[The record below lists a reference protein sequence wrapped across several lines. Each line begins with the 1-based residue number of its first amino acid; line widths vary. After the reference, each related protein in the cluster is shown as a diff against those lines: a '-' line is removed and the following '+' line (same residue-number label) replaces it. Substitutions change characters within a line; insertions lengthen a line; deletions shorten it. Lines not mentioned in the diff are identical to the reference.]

1 MDHTIDPVSSS
12 FTFLWISSNNASEN
26 SISLSPT
33 EPVVNWTVD
42 YRRGPEQ
49 SGRGRHAAGTARAQE
64 DPSHSK
70 RGQEVCAASSQVLP
84 KMRLTPARSQIY
96 HAASARLPCG
106 RLRCRNTRRSDRSAL
121 SIPPL
126 TAHMANNGGKR
137 PCRAALY
144 LLRLSL
150 LSIRCTRRLVAAIGH
165 PWLF

>member
-1 MDHTIDPVSSS
+1 MYFGTLHPLA
-12 FTFLWISSNNASEN
+12 FE
-26 SISLSPT
+26 
-33 EPVVNWTVD
+33 
-42 YRRGPEQ
+42 RRP
-49 SGRGRHAAGTARAQE
+49 HAGAQILGTCLARE
-64 DPSHSK
+64 SRLGK
-70 RGQEVCAASSQVLP
+70 RLDMCGVL
-84 KMRLTPARSQIY
+84 LY

-165 PWLF
+165 PW